1 MNCSNIQNS
10 ASQGFQSAPQQAH
23 PLPQPPNQP
32 TQLQSLIL
40 AAEMIDSNAQYILVN
55 DQLML
60 APKSALFG
68 WWQGLEFLLDHIR

>member
-10 ASQGFQSAPQQAH
+10 ASQGFQSALPQQAY
-23 PLPQPPNQP
+23 PLPQPTNQPTNQP
-32 TQLQSLIL
+32 TQLQTLIL
-40 AAEMIDSNAQYILVN
+40 AAEMIDSHAQYILVN

-68 WWQGLEFLLDHIR
+68 